1 MIKEF
6 KNGNISVKFDKDTMT
21 DIASGKIDA
30 VEALLWEL
38 EWKDTYVIGEG
49 YCLSNYDTGFTVYN
63 CRLDKVYIVSGTALD
78 RAVAG
83 YTLKLYAL
91 DPDET
96 DRETIAREGA

>member
-6 KNGNISVKFDKDTMT
+6 KNGNISVKFDTDTMT
-21 DIASGKIDA
+21 DINKGKIDA

-49 YCLSNYDTGFTVYN
+49 YCLSNYDMGFTVYN
-63 CRLDKVYIVSGTALD
+63 CRLDKVYIVSGSALD
-78 RAVAG
+78 RAATG

-96 DRETIAREGA
+96 DRELIAREGA

>member
-6 KNGNISVKFDKDTMT
+6 KNGNISVHFDTDTMT
-21 DIASGKIDA
+21 DINNGKISA

-63 CRLDKVYIVSGTALD
+63 CRLDKVYIVSNCRLD
-78 RAVAG
+78 KAAAG

-96 DRETIAREGA
+96 DRELIAREGA

>member
-1 MIKEF
+1 MIKEY
-6 KNGNISVKFDKDTMT
+6 KNGNMSVHFDTDTIT
-21 DIASGKIDA
+21 DIASGKISA

-63 CRLDKVYIVSGTALD
+63 CRLDKVYIVSGSALD
-78 RAVAG
+78 KAATG

-96 DRETIAREGA
+96 DRELIAREVA